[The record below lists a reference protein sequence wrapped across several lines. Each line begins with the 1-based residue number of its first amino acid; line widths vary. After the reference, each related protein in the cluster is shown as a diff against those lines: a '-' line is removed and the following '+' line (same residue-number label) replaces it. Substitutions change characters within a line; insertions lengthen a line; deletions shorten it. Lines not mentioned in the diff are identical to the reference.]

1 MKSYLTTFVPFLL
14 AVLIGSLTFAYGQT
28 KNDFPMRSGKDFGS
42 PSHGL
47 HPRLL
52 EQLDLTD
59 AQKEQIGKL
68 HEKSRADSQ
77 THFDKIKVVQEQLK
91 GAVEKGN
98 FNESLVRQI
107 IAQKTQAMT
116 ELEIIRL
123 RTDAAIYKILTAEQI
138 ARLRVLEKQRPEFPR
153 REKANMPP
161 SLQN

>member
-1 MKSYLTTFVPFLL
+1 MKSYFKTFAPFLL

-28 KNDFPMRSGKDFGS
+28 KNDFPMRGGKDFGA
-42 PSHGL
+42 PHGL

-52 EQLDLTD
+52 EQLELTD

-91 GAVEKGN
+91 DAVGEGN
-98 FNESLVRQI
+98 FDESLVRQI
-107 IAQKTQAMT
+107 IARRNQAMT

-138 ARLRVLEKQRPEFPR
+138 ARLGVLEKQRPEFPR
-153 REKANMPP
+153 REKPNMPP
-161 SLQN
+161 PMQN

>member
-1 MKSYLTTFVPFLL
+1 MKSYLKTFAPFLL

-28 KNDFPMRSGKDFGS
+28 KNDFPMRGGKDFGA
-42 PSHGL
+42 PPGL

-68 HEKSRADSQ
+68 HEESRADSQ

>member
-1 MKSYLTTFVPFLL
+1 MKSYFKTFAPFLL

-28 KNDFPMRSGKDFGS
+28 KNDFPMRGGKDFGA
-42 PSHGL
+42 PHGL

-52 EQLDLTD
+52 EQLELTD

-91 GAVEKGN
+91 DAVGEGN
-98 FNESLVRQI
+98 FDEALVRQI
-107 IAQKTQAMT
+107 IARRNQAMT

-138 ARLRVLEKQRPEFPR
+138 ARLGVLEKQRPEFPR
-153 REKANMPP
+153 REKPNMPP
-161 SLQN
+161 PMQN

>member
-1 MKSYLTTFVPFLL
+1 MKSYFKTFALFLL

-28 KNDFPMRSGKDFGS
+28 KNDFPMRGGKDFGA
-42 PSHGL
+42 PHGL

-52 EQLDLTD
+52 EQLELTD

-91 GAVEKGN
+91 DAVGEGN
-98 FNESLVRQI
+98 FDEALVRQI
-107 IAQKTQAMT
+107 IARRNQAMT

-138 ARLRVLEKQRPEFPR
+138 ARLGVLEKQRPEFPR
-153 REKANMPP
+153 REKPNMPP
-161 SLQN
+161 PMQN